1 MLELGEEIAQIGR
14 EVLLVA
20 RRLDQ
25 RAEAIMVLGER
36 LDVRAA
42 ELLELGDAMRDLGD
56 RIDMRGGE
64 IADRAGQVVET
75 GAELIA
81 VLPAFER
88 ALEMATPL
96 EGAIDRFGRLVDR
109 LPGGA
114 TRRRGGAAAPGGPR
128 VPMSPATAVG
138 GGPSA
143 WSVARGPGRRPSPD
157 RPARARSP
165 MRMRPDP
172 RGFEPVHPSRSTNR
186 LATSG
191 TLVAGFLADDRST
204 ERSPSTATRSPRS
217 VAGSDQPTRVLEIV
231 GAAHRQRHPR
241 PGRR

>member
-14 EVLLVA
+14 EVLVVA

-25 RAEAIMVLGER
+25 RAEAIMALGER

-56 RIDMRGGE
+56 RIDIRGAE
-64 IADRAGQVVET
+64 IVDRAGQVVET

-114 TRRRGGAAAPGGPR
+114 TRRRPAPGGGPDAPRGVPDAPRGVPDAPRGRSRCAGWRSRCPACARPGPR
-128 VPMSPATAVG
+128 VRDLTAASGSTAT
-138 GGPSA
+138 
-143 WSVARGPGRRPSPD
+143 PGRST
-157 RPARARSP
+157 
-165 MRMRPDP
+165 DP
-172 RGFEPVHPSRSTNR
+172 RGCPRGRRGPCRMRSAGGRARDRPSGR
-186 LATSG
+186 
-191 TLVAGFLADDRST
+191 
-204 ERSPSTATRSPRS
+204 PR
-217 VAGSDQPTRVLEIV
+217 AR
-231 GAAHRQRHPR
+231 PR
-241 PGRR
+241 PGQR

>member
-1 MLELGEEIAQIGR
+1 MRVLGLPIEPPQAVLSRILNELAAVSRLAHGLPGQFDRMIDLGEEIAELGR
-14 EVLLVA
+14 EILLVA
-20 RRLDQ
+20 QRLDQ

-56 RIDMRGGE
+56 RIDVRGGE

-114 TRRRGGAAAPGGPR
+114 TRRRGSVAAPGGPAGADD
-128 VPMSPATAVG
+128 PPAPVG
-138 GGPSA
+138 PLTDGPSAGDPSAGDPSAGGPSA
-143 WSVARGPGRRPSPD
+143 GGPSAGDPAAGDPSAGD
-157 RPARARSP
+157 PAAGGP
-165 MRMRPDP
+165 
-172 RGFEPVHPSRSTNR
+172 EPESAP
-186 LATSG
+186 
-191 TLVAGFLADDRST
+191 
-204 ERSPSTATRSPRS
+204 
-217 VAGSDQPTRVLEIV
+217 
-231 GAAHRQRHPR
+231 
-241 PGRR
+241 

>member
-1 MLELGEEIAQIGR
+1 VRVLGLPIEPPQAVLSRLLSDVGAVARAVQGLPGQFDRMLELGEEIAQIGR
-14 EVLLVA
+14 EVLRVA
-20 RRLDQ
+20 RRLDE
-25 RAEAIMVLGER
+25 RAETIILLGER

-56 RIDMRGGE
+56 RIDIRGGE

-114 TRRRGGAAAPGGPR
+114 TRRRPAPGGAPD
-128 VPMSPATAVG
+128 VPPAPA
-138 GGPSA
+138 SD
-143 WSVARGPGRRPSPD
+143 VAPAPETEPGPG
-157 RPARARSP
+157 
-165 MRMRPDP
+165 
-172 RGFEPVHPSRSTNR
+172 
-186 LATSG
+186 SG
-191 TLVAGFLADDRST
+191 T
-204 ERSPSTATRSPRS
+204 
-217 VAGSDQPTRVLEIV
+217 
-231 GAAHRQRHPR
+231 
-241 PGRR
+241 